1 MALFDRFCGELPKQD
16 AQAEVLRRELGKT
29 LTREQRKMLL
39 KLVDLDLAFC
49 ESSALSGFI
58 IGFRVASGI
67 AAELKEDRYSYE
79 EEQERRAE
87 KYSDKTA
94 ERDT

>member
-16 AQAEVLRRELGKT
+16 VQADVLRRELGKT
-29 LTREQRKMLL
+29 LSPEQRKMLL
-39 KLVDLDLAFC
+39 KIVDLDLAFC
-49 ESSALSGFI
+49 ENSTFAGFV

-79 EEQERRAE
+79 EEQERQAE
-87 KYSDKTA
+87 KQCNDIT
-94 ERDT
+94 ECDP